1 VEQRVGNG
9 PHGRLPMEG
18 VMQALRD
25 EHAELAP
32 KIERLRV
39 LADGLTSSS
48 ATLTIKPRLDEAL
61 EFLQEHLT
69 PHAMAEEA
77 VLYPAV
83 EEAMG
88 APGATATMARDH
100 VGVMALT
107 EAMAEL
113 RAGIRASGPSTA
125 QILEARR
132 LLYGL
137 YALVGLHFAKEEE
150 VYVPILEAKLDAAGA
165 AALYA
170 RMEEAAAKARE
181 VEEAEQ
187 VVVVAG

>member
-1 VEQRVGNG
+1 
-9 PHGRLPMEG
+9 MEG